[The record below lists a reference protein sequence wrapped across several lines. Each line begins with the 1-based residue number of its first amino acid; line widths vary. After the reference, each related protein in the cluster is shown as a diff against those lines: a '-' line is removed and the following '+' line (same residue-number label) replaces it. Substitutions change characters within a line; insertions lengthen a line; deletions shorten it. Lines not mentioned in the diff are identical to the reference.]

1 MNEEFLKK
9 AISVAS
15 YHKKEGTT
23 SSYYWQEGTKL
34 LPNRLSISKES
45 ITKVQRKGRNLQ
57 KVAGQCVGKFRNDE
71 ESPFKLHKPYTL
83 RTQIWQVE
91 EFLEF
96 VGYGTCGISGDDG
109 KIHDTGDLMVFYAD
123 DGEWHKIRIFVFK
136 GMGRNPDDMIE
147 AIKFASSL
155 II

>member
-15 YHKKEGTT
+15 YHIKEGTT

-83 RTQIWQVE
+83 RTQIWQIE

-109 KIHDTGDLMVFYAD
+109 IIHDTGDLMVFYAD

>member
-1 MNEEFLKK
+1 MNEKKKKK

-15 YHKKEGTT
+15 YHIKEGTT

-83 RTQIWQVE
+83 RTQIWQIE

>member
-15 YHKKEGTT
+15 YHIKEGTT

-83 RTQIWQVE
+83 RTQIWQIE